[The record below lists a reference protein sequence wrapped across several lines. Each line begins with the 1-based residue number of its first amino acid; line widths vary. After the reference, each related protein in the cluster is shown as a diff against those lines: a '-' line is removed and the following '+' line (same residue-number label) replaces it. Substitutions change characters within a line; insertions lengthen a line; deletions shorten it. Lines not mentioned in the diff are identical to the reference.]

1 MSALLKHVATLPW
14 EIPNTSSTVTGLIG
28 PFLRFVMNTVSA
40 THTLIWHW
48 RYNIHSSIGCSW
60 MLFTLLSAYFESL
73 CIIFVITAY
82 FLKSARISELV
93 LMSLEHFAICL
104 RRILIVVVLRCIS
117 TTGNL
122 VAEYLQQLGA
132 LLQYSR
138 AILRLDL
145 TVQLQSNTLFPSV

>member
-1 MSALLKHVATLPW
+1 
-14 EIPNTSSTVTGLIG
+14 
-28 PFLRFVMNTVSA
+28 
-40 THTLIWHW
+40 
-48 RYNIHSSIGCSW
+48 

-93 LMSLEHFAICL
+93 LMSLEQFVIRL
-104 RRILIVVVLRCIS
+104 RCILIVVVLRCIS

-122 VAEYLQQLGA
+122 VAEYLQQMGA

-145 TVQLQSNTLFPSV
+145 TVHLQSNTLFPSV